1 MRRNTKTMYEW
12 RKAYRDNDS
21 RAFDMECRNHGGCVW
36 CIRNRMY
43 SYNKRKQA
51 AIQKLKEYWQGDEQD
66 FSKSGPSPFLLLSK
80 KVEKLIDNL
89 TCQCRDL
96 CYKKV
101 EKLIDNLSPPS
112 ANKGVLCY
120 TKKKVEKLIDNL
132 SPLCYIP

>member
-1 MRRNTKTMYEW
+1 MGLEKAIAHGKEH
-12 RKAYRDNDS
+12 RKPYRDNDS

-80 KVEKLIDNL
+80 KVEKS
-89 TCQCRDL
+89 
-96 CYKKV
+96 
-101 EKLIDNLSPPS
+101 IDNLSPVFAPQ
-112 ANKGVLCY
+112 KGGKMY
-120 TKKKVEKLIDNL
+120 
-132 SPLCYIP
+132 